1 MPTGNFLE
9 HDSLTLCDP
18 WRLQAKTSRI
28 KQIYNLTRIGYTG
41 RRVLGA
47 VPARSRCRLS
57 SWATEEQD
65 NGATIK
71 WECPYP
77 LTTLGPGNVVL
88 FRQKLSHVHAVL
100 I

>member
-18 WRLQAKTSRI
+18 WRLQAKTSLI

-57 SWATEEQD
+57 SWATEEKTD
-65 NGATIK
+65 LGATI
-71 WECPYP
+71 
-77 LTTLGPGNVVL
+77 TNDADDTGPGNVVFL
-88 FRQKLSHVHAVL
+88 FDKNLSHVHAVL